1 MRWWRWK
8 IEFRKHSNVSLT
20 WVSSSPDFCF
30 TFINICSMLSTQR
43 SFFHSLLPRNE
54 GEWRWRRFD
63 ILCYWL
69 AHGNRSNNNPI
80 PWGTYSEHNSVGFVA
95 LSFSYKLIG
104 IKACIILLSEVLPL
118 TSGSKHSFRCFES
131 VLLKSELV
139 RELLL
144 VTQVSLSTHI
154 TTPHWVYLHFHSQ
167 STKVLRA
174 PHPPMWPSLQEPTFV
189 WTLEPRV
196 CASPGLVF
204 LPGSY
209 CLRVP
214 WSLLTRFFSLL
225 IILSWLEL
233 DLKQP
238 FCWLLF
244 FF

>member
-1 MRWWRWK
+1 MCHWH
-8 IEFRKHSNVSLT
+8 EFPPVRTSVSLSSIFVLCFQHKGHSFILCCQEMKVNGGGGDLIFCVIGWHMGIAPIT
-20 WVSSSPDFCF
+20 IPFLEGLTLNIILWV
-30 TFINICSMLSTQR
+30 
-43 SFFHSLLPRNE
+43 LLP
-54 GEWRWRRFD
+54 WAF
-63 ILCYWL
+63 L
-69 AHGNRSNNNPI
+69 
-80 PWGTYSEHNSVGFVA
+80 
-95 LSFSYKLIG
+95 YKLIG

-196 CASPGLVF
+196 CASPGPVF